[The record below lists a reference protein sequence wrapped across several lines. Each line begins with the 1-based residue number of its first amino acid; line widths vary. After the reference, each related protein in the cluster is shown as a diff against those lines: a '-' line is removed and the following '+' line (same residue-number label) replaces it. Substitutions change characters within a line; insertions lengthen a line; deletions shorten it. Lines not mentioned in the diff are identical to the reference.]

1 MNCLCETNQ
10 SFKFSKYNVYWFIE
24 EDEHN
29 FKKVIINV
37 LPHKCPLYHP
47 FSLKDFSISV
57 HEWRLWRRVPLPWN
71 ILCPH
76 TPTQSPDIFFSYA
89 FLKNT
94 GSNFCAYM
102 YMGYFLLF
110 RPFSVTVQ
118 ETMTTPSTLG
128 SSPKVFGVVIGCE
141 EILCFEC
148 VFRYLF

>member
-1 MNCLCETNQ
+1 MEESATPL
-10 SFKFSKYNVYWFIE
+10 KYIVSS
-24 EDEHN
+24 
-29 FKKVIINV
+29 
-37 LPHKCPLYHP
+37 HP
-47 FSLKDFSISV
+47 PPI
-57 HEWRLWRRVPLPWN
+57 PGY
-71 ILCPH
+71 
-76 TPTQSPDIFFSYA
+76 FFSYA